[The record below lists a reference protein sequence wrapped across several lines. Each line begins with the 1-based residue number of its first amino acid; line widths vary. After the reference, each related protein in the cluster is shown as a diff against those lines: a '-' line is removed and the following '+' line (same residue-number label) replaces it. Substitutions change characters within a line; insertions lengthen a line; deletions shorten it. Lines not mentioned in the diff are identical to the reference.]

1 MLTFVDLDMAEI
13 TSVPRDPQPMIPT
26 WTAEFRE
33 ELKAMPGFKI
43 VMAEIVAAF
52 FRKLL
57 LFIVSNLI
65 YDDCGVTQA
74 FNSNKGSGFKTFDFA
89 SI

>member
-1 MLTFVDLDMAEI
+1 MLALVDLDMAEI

-26 WTAEFRE
+26 WMAEFLE

-43 VMAEIVAAF
+43 VNAEIVAAF

-57 LFIVSNLI
+57 LFIRCWL
-65 YDDCGVTQA
+65 DEG
-74 FNSNKGSGFKTFDFA
+74 
-89 SI
+89 